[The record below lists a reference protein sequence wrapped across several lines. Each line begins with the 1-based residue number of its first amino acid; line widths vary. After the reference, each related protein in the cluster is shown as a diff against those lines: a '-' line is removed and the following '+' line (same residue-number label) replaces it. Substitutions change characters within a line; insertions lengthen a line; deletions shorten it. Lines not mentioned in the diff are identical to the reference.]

1 MSLGPKLAA
10 ALFTGA
16 VFLSG
21 IYVGKWGQHQAAA
34 SAGAEAK
41 KPLYYRCPMH
51 PSYHS
56 DKPGVSPCCNM
67 ALEAVY
73 AEDAA
78 GQGTPSGDLSNA
90 IHVTAVQ
97 QQLMGVQYGI
107 VAYAPVARSTSGP
120 AQIRVDETRL
130 AHIQTKLEG
139 NVDHLYVSAA
149 GEKVTQGQPLLTIFH
164 RRTYAMP
171 QAQFLEALMGNAG
184 MGPIPKSPAEAER
197 MRLANGEALRIARQ
211 QLEMLGFT
219 DEQIAAVQR
228 AHQPLASIPVHS
240 PVSGVITEFHVAVN
254 QKISME
260 PLLTIADLSSLWA
273 VADFSPADAAF
284 VRPGQSATLTVPYFP
299 EKVFHGTVQTA
310 LPVMDSAA
318 HTVKVRVAVPNPD
331 WLLKP
336 EMFGQME
343 LRVEGSRKRLTVP
356 ATAVIDTGRERIVF
370 ADLGGGYLEPRSVQT
385 GERFGDRVEIL
396 QGLKD
401 GNRIVTSGA
410 FLLDSE
416 SRIRS
421 RN

>member
-1 MSLGPKLAA
+1 MSVGPKLAA

-16 VFLSG
+16 VFFSG
-21 IYVGKWGQHQAAA
+21 IYVGKWGQHTAA
-34 SAGAEAK
+34 SAGAVAK

-56 DKPGVSPCCNM
+56 DKPGVSPCCDM
-67 ALEAVY
+67 ALEPVY
-73 AEDAA
+73 VDDAGA
-78 GQGTPSGDLSNA
+78 QGMPPGDLSNA
-90 IHVTAVQ
+90 IHVTAAQ
-97 QQLMGVQYGI
+97 QQLMGVEYGS
-107 VAYAPVARSTSGP
+107 ASYAPVTRSISGP
-120 AQIRVDETRL
+120 AQFRVDETRVARL
-130 AHIQTKLEG
+130 QTKLEG
-139 NVDHLYVSAA
+139 SVDHLYVSAP
-149 GEKVTQGQPLLTIFH
+149 GERVTQGQPLLTVFH

-184 MGPIPKSPAEAER
+184 MGPTPKSPAEAER

-211 QLEMLGFT
+211 QLEILGFT

-240 PVSGVITEFHVAVN
+240 PITGVITEFHVALN

-260 PLLTIADLSSLWA
+260 SLLTIADLSSLWA

-284 VRPGQSATLTVPYFP
+284 VHSGQSVAITAPYFP
-299 EKVFHGTVQTA
+299 GKVFRGIVQTV
-310 LPVMDSAA
+310 LPVMDVAA

-331 WLLKP
+331 GLLKP
-336 EMFGQME
+336 EMFGQVE
-343 LRVEGSRKRLTVP
+343 LRVEGPRKKLTVP
-356 ATAVIDTGRERIVF
+356 VTAVIDTGVERVVF
-370 ADLGGGYLEPRSVQT
+370 ADLGGGYLEPRSVTT
-385 GERFGDRVEIL
+385 GERFADRVEIL
-396 QGLKD
+396 QGLQV
-401 GNRIVTSGA
+401 GSRIVTSGA